1 MSHNKCIYIYTVI
14 LLYMYHAYTP
24 CCIYIHKQMYIYMYQ
39 TFHRICSSP
48 ARLRRL
54 ALVAGPYLFQRQKS
68 SNICFKRKNHGKP
81 LGNHGF
87 ENQSFE
93 LFASVNFFHIVWPVF
108 TIAFGKRSDQYR
120 AGSVM
125 DTVFCWV
132 FCGPN
137 HHVSPTQHL
146 ELLHQKRTKLFC
158 KRTEWTCPFAG
169 VFFNLFFN

>member
-1 MSHNKCIYIYTVI
+1 MHIHHAVYTYINRCTYTSTKRFTEYAAAQPGFGGWPWWLAPI
-14 LLYMYHAYTP
+14 
-24 CCIYIHKQMYIYMYQ
+24 
-39 TFHRICSSP
+39 SS
-48 ARLRRL
+48 R
-54 ALVAGPYLFQRQKS
+54 G
-68 SNICFKRKNHGKP
+68 KNHPTFVLKGKTMGNHWETIGKP